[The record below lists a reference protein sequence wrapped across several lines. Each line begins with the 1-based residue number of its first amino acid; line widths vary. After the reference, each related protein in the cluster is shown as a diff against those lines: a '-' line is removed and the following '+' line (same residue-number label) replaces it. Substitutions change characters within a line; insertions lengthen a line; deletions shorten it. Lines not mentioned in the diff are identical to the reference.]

1 MIDREIHLARALLI
15 EGNALL
21 RSVTAA
27 QLKNLG
33 VGQVSHATRL
43 KEARLTLERESFDIV
58 VCSREFDD
66 SDHSGQDLLD
76 ELRREQLLPHSTVF
90 LMVTAQAAYHQ
101 VVEAAEAS
109 LDGLLVRP
117 FTAAALGD
125 RLAEARNR
133 KRALA
138 DVLRALDAGEFETA
152 FVHALKRFQDKQPY
166 WAWCGRLAAE
176 LLLRLQRP
184 ADARKVFDRLVT
196 THGAAWSR
204 LGVARAQ
211 MATSDMAGARG
222 SIGVVLAEEPDCA
235 DAHDLLARTLVEQS
249 DFDGALDAYR
259 RAATIT
265 PGCLLRAQHVGA
277 LAFYQGREDEALA
290 ALERSV
296 TLGTQSK
303 LFDAQTLLLLAML
316 RFDQGNVHGVAAMLE
331 QLQKYAQRFP
341 ASKRLRRMEA
351 AVKALGL
358 LLGDGSSRS
367 LDIARRLG
375 GEVNEPAFDLEAA
388 NVTLALWARLPHTL
402 RPPGEHDALI
412 DRCAQRF
419 CVSKAI
425 AEVLCAAARRDPS
438 AVSAIRR
445 CQAQLTEI
453 AETAMARSLKGD
465 HRGAVA
471 QLLEAGEAAHNAK
484 LLEMGGALAR
494 RHAAAIEGAEDLC
507 ARAAELTRRWG
518 HHSTH
523 IAGIQRSGRSPS
535 GLQIRTVA
543 PAPRAVAAA

>member
-1 MIDREIHLARALLI
+1 MIDREIHQARALLI
-15 EGNALL
+15 DGNALF

-27 QLKNLG
+27 QLKDLG
-33 VGQVSHATRL
+33 IGQVTHATRL
-43 KEARLTLERESFDIV
+43 KEARLTLERENFDIV

-90 LMVTAQAAYHQ
+90 IMVTERASYHQ

-109 LDGLLVRP
+109 LDVLLVRP

-125 RLAEARNR
+125 RLTEARNR
-133 KRALA
+133 KRVLA

-152 FVHALKRFQDKQPY
+152 FARALKRFQDRQPY

-184 ADARKVFDRLVT
+184 ADARKVFERLVS

-211 MATSDMAGARG
+211 LATSDTAGARV
-222 SIGVVLAEEPDCA
+222 SIGAVLADQPDCA
-235 DAHDLLARTLVEQS
+235 DAHDLLARTLLEQS
-249 DFDGALDAYR
+249 DFDAALDAYR
-259 RAATIT
+259 RAAAIT

-277 LAFYQGREDEALA
+277 LAFFQGREDESLA

-296 TLGTQSK
+296 NLGTQSK

-316 RFDQGNVHGVAAMLE
+316 RFDQGSKQGVAAMLD

-341 ASKRLRRMEA
+341 ASKRLRRMES
-351 AVKALGL
+351 AVKALAL
-358 LLGDGSSRS
+358 LLDESAARS
-367 LDIARRLG
+367 LEIARRLAC
-375 GEVNEPAFDLEAA
+375 EADEPSFDLEAA
-388 NVTLALWARLPHTL
+388 NLTLALWARLPQTL
-402 RPPGEHDALI
+402 RPPGEHDELI
-412 DRCAQRF
+412 ERCARRF
-419 CVSKAI
+419 CISKAI
-425 AEVLCAAARRDPS
+425 AEVLCAAARRDGP
-438 AVSAIRR
+438 AVSIVRR
-445 CQAQLTEI
+445 CQAQLTAT
-453 AETAMARSLKGD
+453 AEAAMARSLKGD
-465 HRGAVA
+465 PRAAVI
-471 QLLEAGEAAHNAK
+471 QLLEAGEAAQNAK

-494 RHAAAIEGAEDLC
+494 RHAASIADADELS
-507 ARAAELTRRWG
+507 ARAAELTARWG

-535 GLQIRTVA
+535 GLQIRTAA
-543 PAPRAVAAA
+543 PGPPAVAAA

>member
-27 QLKNLG
+27 QLKDLG
-33 VGQVSHATRL
+33 VGQISHATRL
-43 KEARLTLERESFDIV
+43 KDARLTLERESFDIV
-58 VCSREFDD
+58 VCSREFSD

-90 LMVTAQAAYHQ
+90 IMVTARAAYHE

-109 LDGLLVRP
+109 SDGLLVRP
-117 FTAAALGD
+117 FTAAAMGD

-133 KRALA
+133 KRVLG

-152 FVHALKRFQDKQPY
+152 FARALKRFQDKQPY

-176 LLLRLQRP
+176 LLLRMQRP
-184 ADARKVFDRLVT
+184 ADARKVFERLNS
-196 THGAAWSR
+196 THGAAWSQ

-211 MATSDMAGARG
+211 MALSDLAGARA
-222 SIGVVLAEEPDCA
+222 SISAVLADEPDCA

-249 DFDGALDAYR
+249 DFDAALEAYR
-259 RAATIT
+259 RASAIT

-296 TLGTQSK
+296 MLGTQSK

-316 RFDQGNVHGVAAMLE
+316 RFDRGDVRGVAALLD

-341 ASKRLRRMEA
+341 ASRRLRRMEA

-358 LLGDGSSRS
+358 LLSDSATRA
-367 LDIARRLG
+367 LDIARRLAS
-375 GEVNEPAFDLEAA
+375 EVNEPGFDLEAA
-388 NVTLALWARLPHTL
+388 NIVLKLWARLLPTT

-412 DRCAQRF
+412 ERCAQRF
-419 CVSKAI
+419 CVSKPI

-438 AVSAIRR
+438 AISIIRR
-445 CQAQLTEI
+445 CQAQL
-453 AETAMARSLKGD
+453 AETAEAAMARSLKGD
-465 HRGAVA
+465 HRGAVL

-494 RHAAAIEGAEDLC
+494 RHAAAIDDAEALC
-507 ARAAELTRRWG
+507 GRAAELTQCWG
-518 HHSTH
+518 QQSTH
-523 IAGIQRSGRSPS
+523 IAGIQRSGRSPG
-535 GLQIRTVA
+535 GLQIRTAA